1 MVSNT
6 LNLDPPELVD
16 ALIRL
21 RQESGKTLEY
31 RELRRPL
38 PKDWP
43 I

>member
-6 LNLDPPELVD
+6 LNLDPQELAD

-21 RQESGKTLEY
+21 LQESGQTLEY